1 MACCFNEAAL
11 FRDVGC
17 TNIVSALQTFV
28 ELASWLVNTGVEIGI
43 ISNRHYDRSR
53 CKGKIEP
60 LTIVL
65 TFTSYLGNGFCQ
77 IEIVKICLTKINI
90 FEFLQD

>member
-28 ELASWLVNTGVEIGI
+28 ELASWLVNTGVEICI
-43 ISNRHYDRSR
+43 ITTD
-53 CKGKIEP
+53 
-60 LTIVL
+60 
-65 TFTSYLGNGFCQ
+65 TSTGPNA
-77 IEIVKICLTKINI
+77 KAK
-90 FEFLQD
+90 